1 MSKQQEVGNQGEK
14 LAAEYLEH
22 KGYRILALN
31 WRFKRAE
38 VDIIARTRE
47 VVVFVE
53 VKTRTYNLYGPPDL
67 AVNHKKEG
75 LLTSA
80 AHAWIEEHKYEGE
93 IRFDVISILV
103 EKNKMPEIK
112 HMVDAF
118 FWGLDF

>member
-22 KGYRILALN
+22 KGYSILALN

-38 VDIIARTRE
+38 VDIVAQTGDII
-47 VVVFVE
+47 VFVE

-67 AVNHKKEG
+67 AVNHKKEA

-80 AHAWIEEHKYEGE
+80 AHAWIEEHEYDGE
-93 IRFDVISILV
+93 IRFDVISILLD
-103 EKNKMPEIK
+103 KFKMPKIDHLE
-112 HMVDAF
+112 DAF
-118 FWGLDF
+118 FWGLSN